1 MTPVRQHV
9 VSMNRNHVTR
19 GTVVALV
26 SLLAA
31 CGASQQPSP
40 SSGPIEDSA
49 TAATRARIHSVWLRH
64 IAGAIQRDPVAVSE
78 IYAPNAVYAASGVE
92 IRGRPALDSMETR
105 GFGAMTVLD
114 ATHTTSD
121 LEVTG
126 DVAYEL
132 GSIVGPVQPKG
143 DSARVMTFHFMAQ
156 WRKQSDGNWRLTYLV
171 GQ

>member
-1 MTPVRQHV
+1 MI
-9 VSMNRNHVTR
+9 
-19 GTVVALV
+19 GTHSARTYLRSLV
-26 SLLAA
+26 SIGLVAGLLA
-31 CGASQQPSP
+31 CGGAPAPSP
-40 SSGPIEDSA
+40 AAAAVEDSA
-49 TAATRARIHSVWLRH
+49 TAATRTAIHAAWLRH

-78 IYAPNAVYAASGVE
+78 IYAPNAVYSAMGVE
-92 IRGRPALDSMETR
+92 IRGRPALDTMETR

-114 ATHTTSD
+114 AKHTTTD
-121 LEVTG
+121 LEVAG

-143 DSARVMTFHFMAQ
+143 DSARVMSFHFMAQ